1 LCDRRERG
9 PAGVVFRFAAMDI
22 AALDDPAFAS
32 VFMND
37 FVTAVAAAAGVPT
50 ASIRVTAVAAGS
62 VVVTFEVVLPSVT
75 AAQAFVRLA
84 ETPQVRGVRPEGCFP
99 GASAIPPQF
108 PGVSLRSR
116 I

>member
-1 LCDRRERG
+1 MY
-9 PAGVVFRFAAMDI
+9 RFAAMDI